1 MLDAA
6 LRILLPQ
13 QCFACGAGSGDGVL
27 CRACLASLPGIGLDR
42 CPVCALPALG
52 AQTCG
57 ACLAHARPY
66 EATLA
71 ALDYA
76 FPVDRIVQA
85 LKYAHRLAVLR
96 LLIDLLA
103 RQPVPE
109 ADLVVPMP
117 LHEARLRQRG
127 FNQAAELARP
137 LARRWGLPVLLDG
150 VVRDL
155 DTRPQAGLPWGERV
169 ANMRGAFR
177 VRRPLEGLRIVVL
190 DDVMTTG
197 ATLAELAL
205 SLKAA
210 GAARVEN
217 RIVARTPPPA

>member
-1 MLDAA
+1 MGAA
-6 LRILLPQ
+6 LRLLLPQ
-13 QCFACGAGSGDGVL
+13 QCFACGTGSGDGVL
-27 CRACLASLPGIGLDR
+27 CRACLASLPGTGLER
-42 CPVCALPALG
+42 CPLCALPALG
-52 AQTCG
+52 AQICG
-57 ACLAHARPY
+57 ACLARVPPY
-66 EATLA
+66 DASLA

-76 FPVDRIVQA
+76 FPVDRIVHA
-85 LKYAHRLAVLR
+85 LKYAHRLAVVR
-96 LLIDLLA
+96 LFIDLLV

-109 ADLVVPMP
+109 ADIVLPMP

-137 LARRWGLPVLLDG
+137 LARHWGLPVLLDG

-155 DTRPQAGLPWGERV
+155 DTRPQAGLPWGERA

-177 VRRPLEGLRIVVL
+177 VRRPLAGLRIVVL

-197 ATLAELAL
+197 ATLAELARC
-205 SLKAA
+205 LKAA

-217 RIVARTPPPA
+217 RVVARTPPPG